1 MQTIKLSS
9 SFLRD
14 VFDLPKE
21 IQKTTFDFIDKI
33 TLEHPAKIPSLN
45 YEKMQ
50 NTTSGLS
57 IYSARINDKYRVLIH
72 QENNELHLLKI
83 GNHEPTYDSVKKI
96 NIISIMNIDN
106 LSISKKDSS
115 DLGKLFARISS
126 KELEKVGIKNDKD
139 IKVIRQINTEKEYY
153 KLKEEKIL
161 SDIVFDN
168 LDLLLAEI
176 NINEL
181 VSNYRTRYK
190 KAMSILLENVI
201 QPALNHSDLD
211 CEIKMLVQNTKD
223 RLLKKES
230 LEEIIYFY
238 NDALDSKS
246 GKKIVEEFRKH
257 HLNAFEDYKTD
268 ILKIARGW

>member
-72 QENNELHLLKI
+72 QENNEFHLLKI

-139 IKVIRQINTEKEYY
+139 IKVIVVQEASGNKQIFYDNNNALYNYFNIEIFGDNIQEEYEVANKINDLIGQTIYLTYKVKDQTQYWQIIFNQYTNPRAIEYY
-153 KLKEEKIL
+153 
-161 SDIVFDN
+161 DIRR
-168 LDLLLAEI
+168 
-176 NINEL
+176 
-181 VSNYRTRYK
+181 VSYTSTYQCVVNRI
-190 KAMSILLENVI
+190 S
-201 QPALNHSDLD
+201 
-211 CEIKMLVQNTKD
+211 
-223 RLLKKES
+223 
-230 LEEIIYFY
+230 
-238 NDALDSKS
+238 
-246 GKKIVEEFRKH
+246 
-257 HLNAFEDYKTD
+257 
-268 ILKIARGW
+268 